1 MIWMMNRLHPSGPGA
16 VRPCGARCIV
26 LTVFLMMLPRSA
38 GAYRPFDSTDAAVAG
53 VGELELE
60 LGPAGYLRAPGRR
73 FLVAPSFIGNIGFLR
88 NWELVLQGRQLW
100 LLDDVPGEHRSRFVE
115 SGILLKGVLREGSL
129 QKRGGLS
136 VGGELGFLP
145 PNVNAD
151 KGVGATAAV
160 ILSQRSDPLAF
171 HLNGAVTRTRAGNP
185 DVFGGI
191 IVEGPH
197 TWTVRPVAEFFV
209 EKELAVGTIRSALA
223 GAIFHASDS
232 FVFDVAGRAARVV
245 DQNVYEARAG
255 FTWTMRF
262 SEQP

>member
-1 MIWMMNRLHPSGPGA
+1 MTNPRDG
-16 VRPCGARCIV
+16 VRHRRVRFAG
-26 LTVFLMMLPRSA
+26 FLCVALIASLMLVSRTA
-38 GAYRPFDSTDAAVAG
+38 DAYRPFDSTDAAVAG
-53 VGELELE
+53 LGEFELEF
-60 LGPAGYLRAPGRR
+60 GPLGYLRSPGRR
-73 FLVAPSFIGNIGFLR
+73 FLIAPSFIGNIGFAR
-88 NWELVLQGRQLW
+88 NWELVLQGREFF

-136 VGGELGFLP
+136 IGTEFGFLP
-145 PNVNAD
+145 PNINAD

-160 ILSQRSDPLAF
+160 IVSQRWDALTV
-171 HLNGAVTRTRAGNP
+171 HVNGVGTRTRAGNP
-185 DVFGGI
+185 DVFGGV

-197 TWTVRPVAEFFV
+197 AWKLRPVAEVFI
-209 EKELAVGTIRSALA
+209 EKEFDVGTVRSALV
-223 GAIFHASDS
+223 GAIFRASNDL
-232 FVFDVAGRAARVV
+232 VFDVGGRAARVV